1 MDTGHGV
8 IQRRDEPRLLRD
20 CDDDDDV
27 GQTDAQKNRRTD
39 GRTDGQQTDI
49 LTPPVPL
56 AAIQIFAFQLGAP
69 MHRRAGGCAER
80 TLAPVRLSFDEGRRL
95 NHAKLSD
102 HFFLLHISNE
112 DILTFCRIKQNTTC
126 DNSKLHGL
134 AYTITQYNTIQNL

>member
-1 MDTGHGV
+1 VDTGHGV

-95 NHAKLSD
+95 NQPREIIRSLLPAA
-102 HFFLLHISNE
+102 HFKRRYFN
-112 DILTFCRIKQNTTC
+112 ILQNKTEH
-126 DNSKLHGL
+126 NMR
-134 AYTITQYNTIQNL
+134 